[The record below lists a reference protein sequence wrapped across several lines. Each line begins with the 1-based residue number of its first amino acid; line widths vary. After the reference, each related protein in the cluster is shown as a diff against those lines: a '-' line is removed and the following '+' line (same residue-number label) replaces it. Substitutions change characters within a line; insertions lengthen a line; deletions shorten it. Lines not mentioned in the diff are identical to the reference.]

1 MGSRTGR
8 SGRIGRDP
16 AEEVLNPWPPQPA
29 EDAPPELH
37 VAWHDRQA
45 DLWDQIAARDAVMAG
60 NAQWMADYHRRQAK
74 EHSERLPQG

>member
-1 MGSRTGR
+1 VL
-8 SGRIGRDP
+8 DP
-16 AEEVLNPWPPQPA
+16 RPPLPA
-29 EDAPPELH
+29 GDAPIELH

-74 EHSERLPQG
+74 ELSERLAQG